1 MESLECIKT
10 RRSVRKFKDQSIPHQ
25 VIEQIVSAA
34 SWAPSWKNTQT
45 ARYIVLES
53 RELIERLADEC
64 VIGFKYNT
72 ATLKAAAAVVVMTC
86 VTGRC
91 GYERD
96 GSYSTPKED
105 RWEMFDAGVAA
116 QTFCLAAHE
125 LGIGTVIMGVFD
137 ENKVNEVIGIP
148 EGQSV
153 SALIAM
159 GYPDGE
165 TVAPAR
171 KTVEQ
176 LLTFK

>member
-1 MESLECIKT
+1 LETLECIKT
-10 RRSVRKFKDQSIPHQ
+10 RRSVRKFKDQPIPRVVMEQ
-25 VIEQIVSAA
+25 VVAA
-34 SWAPSWKNTQT
+34 AAWAPSWKNTQT
-45 ARYIVLES
+45 ARYIVLEN
-53 RELIERLADEC
+53 RELIEKLADDC

-72 ATLKAAAAVVVMTC
+72 ATLKAAATVVIMTC

-96 GSYSTPKED
+96 GSFSTPKGD
-105 RWEMFDAGVAA
+105 RWEMFDAGIAA

-125 LGIGTVIMGVFD
+125 LGLGTVIMGVFD

-153 SALIAM
+153 SALIAV
-159 GYPDGE
+159 GYPEGE
-165 TVAPAR
+165 AAAPAR

-176 LLTFK
+176 LLSFK